1 MEKLFKEE
9 IMSMKDV
16 FRSQSPRRLLNQISL
31 GIIELDKGLGG
42 GVPHPSLISIEGEYG
57 AGKTVLTMQM
67 VHSMLREGLRV
78 CVISSESTVK
88 EYLSMMDS
96 IQLDGKKYYLS
107 GALNIYPLHVEGGQW
122 SRGMSAFFLRV
133 TGNFLE
139 INRLKY
145 DAMVIDSLSVLTMNV
160 PPYAFL
166 NFVTRIKNIVADGRT
181 LVVTFHPNFLPEES
195 IMKLRA
201 SSDVYLTIK
210 NGKISGLN
218 VKLLNIVKLW
228 GSSGDRKDTITL
240 EVNPHL
246 GLRVMPL
253 GGVKV

>member
-1 MEKLFKEE
+1 MEKLLKDE
-9 IMSMKDV
+9 IRSTEDV
-16 FRSQSPRRLLNQISL
+16 IRSRPPKRISQISL
-31 GIIELDKGLGG
+31 GIRELDKGLGG
-42 GVPHPSLISIEGEYG
+42 GIPHPSLISIEGEHG
-57 AGKTVLTMQM
+57 AGKTVLAMQM
-67 VHSMLREGLRV
+67 IHSMLRAGLRI

-88 EYLSMMDS
+88 KCLSMMDS
-96 IQLDGKKYYLS
+96 IQLDGKSYYLS
-107 GALNIYPLHVEGGQW
+107 GALNIYPLHVEGGHW
-122 SRGMSAFFLRV
+122 SKSMSAFFLRV

-139 INRLKY
+139 MHRLRY

-166 NFVTRIKNIVADGRT
+166 NFVTRIKNIVSDGRT

-201 SSDVYLTIK
+201 SSDVYLTLR
-210 NGKISGLN
+210 NGKISGIN
-218 VKLLNIVKLW
+218 IKLLQIVKLW
-228 GSSGDRKDTITL
+228 GSSGDRKDVITL